1 MPFAKGAKAT
11 PTYFGARTWTLCTMK
26 LSKLDLARIQIE
38 KAIDLFVTESEYVCA
53 LTLAG
58 AAEEMLG
65 NILYK
70 RGELH
75 ILAELLPWYQAAHDP
90 KITFAKLAKGAN
102 EARDELKH
110 GHENPD
116 PNYMT
121 EVSKPLCGQMLMRA
135 IVNYKRVAP
144 EPTEKM
150 IEFYRWVKDREKEI
164 FTEW

>member
-1 MPFAKGAKAT
+1 
-11 PTYFGARTWTLCTMK
+11 MK
-26 LSKLDLARIQIE
+26 LSKLDLAKIQIE
-38 KAIDLFVTESEYVCA
+38 KAIDLFVGESDFVCA

-65 NILYK
+65 NILQK

-75 ILAELLPWYQAAHDP
+75 ILAELLPWYQSEHDAN
-90 KITFAKLAKGAN
+90 ITFAKLAKGAN

-116 PNYMT
+116 PNHLV

-144 EPTEKM
+144 EPTDKM
-150 IEFYRWVKDREKEI
+150 IKFYHWVKDRQEEI
-164 FTEW
+164 FKEW